1 MAWPPTLQDL
11 KDDLGIAEADT
22 RDDVTLG
29 RQLAAAVA
37 YVTRVKADEYGLF
50 ETNADTELGA
60 VRLAGRFYTR
70 RRSPDGIVAMGELGT
85 ATVPALDSDIEK
97 LLEIGRWGGS
107 IIV

>member
-11 KDDLGIAEADT
+11 KDDLGINDP
-22 RDDVTLG
+22 RDDATLQ
-29 RQLAAAVA
+29 RQLDAAIA
-37 YVTRVKADEYGLF
+37 YVTRVKGDEYGLF
-50 ETNADTELGA
+50 DTNADTELGT

-97 LLEIGRWGGS
+97 LLEIGRFGGS
-107 IIV
+107 VIV